1 MKRLVGTAIGLGVI
15 ALLICIPAV
24 FYGKGTVTPTFED
37 TTITNYVANFDVAEN
52 GDMDVT
58 ETITVDF
65 PGYGKHGI
73 FRFWDIVDDNS
84 PHARRTPEGISVTRD
99 GSNEPFEL
107 SWEDHHRQRVA
118 KIGSADTT
126 LDVGQHIYVIK
137 YHIDGVLA
145 ENVKRITGEDV
156 DTMFYWQLIP
166 RGWQQTI
173 EQSTLTVHLP
183 VPAQADVKCAIGN
196 DSETGCTAEGGG
208 TTDLTVTTGPIADRT
223 PVTIATGLDME
234 TPPQGNSVP
243 WTGRW
248 DRVLSTHLPLLIFV
262 LLAAAG
268 ALAFGSI
275 LGAKSREKPPGFPV
289 LYEPPAGIG
298 PAQGK
303 YIYSETVDRTTYV
316 ATLMHAAERG
326 AIDLTRGQNDSWT
339 ITDKAGPAGWAGLD
353 PVTTDIAHILG
364 GPGSSF
370 TAQKK
375 DVSAGLRLKS
385 EVERFDSSVETW
397 AKTSGNMISS
407 GLGGLGGLLVLA
419 GFGLMLAGI
428 IWNPF
433 SMTALGADPRC
444 LRHRRRL
451 ADGDR
456 FRHQPDPRRSG
467 PVVAGRWLPPDAGHA
482 VEQAAVRL
490 LRPQGAL
497 HRLHPVGGGAR
508 LRRRVGGQVPRRGR
522 RGAAG
527 AALLRRGVRRHE
539 RRCLRELD
547 GRRLRQHRERG
558 DLVVQRHPELVLE
571 RWRWRRLLRRRRRRR
586 RRWRVVVTSPRASQR
601 PY

>member
-1 MKRLVGTAIGLGVI
+1 MKRLVGTAIGLGLI
-15 ALLICIPAV
+15 ALLLCIPAF
-24 FYGKGTVTPTFED
+24 FYGKGTVTPSFED
-37 TTITNYVANFDVAEN
+37 TTITNYVADFDIAEN
-52 GDMDVT
+52 GDLDVT

-84 PHARRTPEGISVTRD
+84 PHARRTPEDISVTRD
-99 GSNEPFEL
+99 GSDEPFEL

-126 LDVGQHIYVIK
+126 LDVGEHTYVIK
-137 YHIDGVLA
+137 YHIDGVLDQNA
-145 ENVKRITGEDV
+145 EDVTGVDDV

-166 RGWQQTI
+166 RGWQQDI
-173 EQSTLTVHLP
+173 EKSTLTVHLP
-183 VPAQADVKCAIGN
+183 EPAQAEVKCAIGN
-196 DSETGCTAEGGG
+196 NADTGCTAEGGG

-223 PVTIATGLDME
+223 PVGIATGLDMK
-234 TPPQGNSVP
+234 TPPEGNSLP

-268 ALAFGSI
+268 ALGFGSI

-298 PAQGK
+298 PAQAK
-303 YIYSETVDRTTYV
+303 YIHSETVDRTTYV

-326 AIDLTRGQNDSWT
+326 AVDLTRGENDSWT

-397 AKTSGNMISS
+397 AKTSGNMITS

-419 GFGLMLAGI
+419 GFGLMLVCA

-433 SMTALGADPRC
+433 SMTALGLIPGAFAVGGTS
-444 LRHRRRL
+444 LM
-451 ADGDR
+451 ATG
-456 FRHQPDPRRSG
+456 SG
-467 PVVAGRWLPPDAGHA
+467 TSRTRAGRDLWS
-482 VEQAAVRL
+482 
-490 LRPQGAL
+490 
-497 HRLHPVGGGAR
+497 
-508 LRRRVGGQVPRRGR
+508 RVGGFRRMLATPSSKQRFDFSGRKELYTAYIPWAVALDCADEWAAKYRVEVGEEPPVPHYF
-522 RGAAG
+522 AG
-527 AALLRRGVRRHE
+527 AYAGAHSADFVNSMV
-539 RRCLRELD
+539 
-547 GRRLRQHRERG
+547 G
-558 DLVVQRHPELVLE
+558 DFDSTVSGAISSYNATQSSSSSGGGGGGFSGGGGGGGGGGGS
-571 RWRWRRLLRRRRRRR
+571 W
-586 RRWRVVVTSPRASQR
+586 
-601 PY
+601 

>member
-15 ALLICIPAV
+15 ALLLCIPAV

-37 TTITNYVANFDVAEN
+37 TTITNYVANFDVATN

-84 PHARRTPEGISVTRD
+84 PHARRTPEDISVTRD
-99 GSNEPFEL
+99 GSDEPFEL

-118 KIGSADTT
+118 KIGSANTT
-126 LDVGQHIYVIK
+126 LDVGEHTYVIK

-145 ENVKRITGEDV
+145 ENNKRITGEDV

-183 VPAQADVKCAIGN
+183 VPAQADVQCAIGN

-223 PVTIATGLDME
+223 PVTIATGLDMD
-234 TPPQGNSVP
+234 TPPEGNSVP

-248 DRVLSTHLPLLIFV
+248 DRVLSTHLPLLILV

-289 LYEPPAGIG
+289 LYEPPEGIG

-316 ATLMHAAERG
+316 ATLMHAAEKG

-339 ITDKAGPAGWAGLD
+339 ITDKAGA
-353 PVTTDIAHILG
+353 
-364 GPGSSF
+364 
-370 TAQKK
+370 
-375 DVSAGLRLKS
+375 
-385 EVERFDSSVETW
+385 
-397 AKTSGNMISS
+397 
-407 GLGGLGGLLVLA
+407 GGLGRARPGHH
-419 GFGLMLAGI
+419 
-428 IWNPF
+428 
-433 SMTALGADPRC
+433 
-444 LRHRRRL
+444 RHRP
-451 ADGDR
+451 
-456 FRHQPDPRRSG
+456 HPRRPGLVVHRAEEGRVGRAAAQGRRSSG
-467 PVVAGRWLPPDAGHA
+467 ST
-482 VEQAAVRL
+482 AAS
-490 LRPQGAL
+490 RPG
-497 HRLHPVGGGAR
+497 P
-508 LRRRVGGQVPRRGR
+508 RRRETWS
-522 RGAAG
+522 AAAS
-527 AALLRRGVRRHE
+527 AASAA
-539 RRCLRELD
+539 C
-547 GRRLRQHRERG
+547 
-558 DLVVQRHPELVLE
+558 
-571 RWRWRRLLRRRRRRR
+571 WCW
-586 RRWRVVVTSPRASQR
+586 SPSA
-601 PY
+601 

>member
-1 MKRLVGTAIGLGVI
+1 MKRLVGTAIGLGLI
-15 ALLICIPAV
+15 ALLLCIPAV
-24 FYGKGTVTPTFED
+24 FYGKGTVEPIFED
-37 TTITNYVANFDVAEN
+37 TTITNYVADFDIAAN

-84 PHARRTPEGISVTRD
+84 PHARRTPEDISVTRD
-99 GSNEPFEL
+99 GSDEPFEL

-118 KIGSADTT
+118 KIGVADTT
-126 LDVGQHIYVIK
+126 LDVGEHTYVIK

-145 ENVKRITGEDV
+145 QNVENITGEDV

-183 VPAQADVKCAIGN
+183 EPAQAEVKCAIGN

-223 PVTIATGLDME
+223 PVTIATGLDMK
-234 TPPQGNSVP
+234 TPPEGNSLP

-268 ALAFGSI
+268 ALGFGSI

-289 LYEPPAGIG
+289 LYEPPAGVG
-298 PAQGK
+298 PAQAK

-316 ATLMHAAERG
+316 ATLMHAAEKG

-407 GLGGLGGLLVLA
+407 GLGGDRRPAGAGRLRPDAGLRHLEPL
-419 GFGLMLAGI
+419 LDDRDR
-428 IWNPF
+428 
-433 SMTALGADPRC
+433 ADPRC
-444 LRHRRRL
+444 LRRGRHL

-456 FRHQPDPRRSG
+456 FRHQPDPRRPG
-467 PVVAGRWLPPDAGHA
+467 PVVAGRWLPPDAGDA

-527 AALLRRGVRRHE
+527 AALLRRGVRRHQ
-539 RRCLRELD
+539 R
-547 GRRLRQHRERG
+547 RRLRAA
-558 DLVVQRHPELVLE
+558 
-571 RWRWRRLLRRRRRRR
+571 RWSA
-586 RRWRVVVTSPRASQR
+586 TSTAP
-601 PY
+601 

>member
-1 MKRLVGTAIGLGVI
+1 MKRVVGTVIGLGVI
-15 ALLICIPAV
+15 AFLLCIPAF
-24 FYGKGTVTPTFED
+24 FYGSGEVEPNVED
-37 TTITNYVANFDVAEN
+37 TTITNYVADFDVAAD
-52 GDMDVT
+52 GDLDVT

-73 FRFWDIVDDNS
+73 FRFWDIVDDNA
-84 PHARRTPEGISVTRD
+84 PHARRTPEDISVTRD
-99 GSNEPFEL
+99 GSDEPFEL

-118 KIGSADTT
+118 KIGSASTT
-126 LDVGQHIYVIK
+126 LDVGEHTYVLK
-137 YHIDGVLA
+137 YHIDGVLD
-145 ENVKRITGEDV
+145 ENVEKVTGEDV

-173 EQSTLTVHLP
+173 EKSTLTVHLP
-183 VPAQADVKCAIGN
+183 KPAQAEVRCAIG
-196 DSETGCTAEGGG
+196 DDADTGCTAEGGG
-208 TTDLTVTTGPIADRT
+208 TNDLTITTGTVPDRT

-234 TPPQGNSVP
+234 TPSPGNSVP

-262 LLAAAG
+262 LLASAG

-303 YIYSETVDRTTYV
+303 YVYSETVDRTTYV

-370 TAQKK
+370 TAKKK
-375 DVSAGLRLKS
+375 DVSAGLRLKT
-385 EVERFDSSVETW
+385 EIERFENGVEAW
-397 AKTSGNMISS
+397 ARSSGNMVSS
-407 GLGGLGGLLVLA
+407 GLGGLGGILVLG
-419 GFGLMLAGI
+419 GFGLMLVCA

-433 SMTALGADPRC
+433 SMTALGLIPGAFAVGGTS
-444 LRHRRRL
+444 LM
-451 ADGDR
+451 ATG
-456 FRHQPDPRRSG
+456 SG
-467 PVVAGRWLPPDAGHA
+467 TSRTRAGRDLWS
-482 VEQAAVRL
+482 
-490 LRPQGAL
+490 
-497 HRLHPVGGGAR
+497 
-508 LRRRVGGQVPRRGR
+508 RVGGFRRMLATPSSKQRFDFSGRKELYTAYIPWAVALDCADEWASKYRVEVGEEPPVPHYF
-522 RGAAG
+522 AG
-527 AALLRRGVRRHE
+527 AYAGTNAGAFVNSMV
-539 RRCLRELD
+539 
-547 GRRLRQHRERG
+547 G
-558 DLVVQRHPELVLE
+558 DFDSTVSGAISSYNATQSSSSSGGGGGGFSGGGGGGGGGGGS
-571 RWRWRRLLRRRRRRR
+571 W
-586 RRWRVVVTSPRASQR
+586 
-601 PY
+601 